1 MIILKHISGLVVVGA
16 YDTKKQQIALQ
27 TTNACEALLMLAEK
41 FPNEH
46 IIWVEAMLSSQVNGE
61 VLKSQFSHQRE
72 VLSFSNTN
80 YFPSSIGYVE
90 NSSFIKFNPNVKYPT
105 WQMSSQLGGALGTQ
119 LLQFKGL
126 VSEEMGLDY
135 MLCSIAK
142 LGQPKGLCCYRFS
155 LETLNTVDVKQANT
169 SIVFK
174 FVRQHYSLQWQ
185 FLLLCNFII
194 FENKWPFVQMLKS
207 ICTQKRLHLKTS
219 LPPLNVKKEIIAQ
232 PQIDVIIPTIG
243 RASYLYDVLK
253 DFSKQT
259 ILPQTIIIVEQN
271 PDNNAT
277 TELDYI
283 KTETWPFTIKHIFI
297 HQTGACNARN
307 LALKE
312 TKSHWV
318 FLADDDNR
326 FSETLI
332 EDCLETLTTYSA
344 SAITTN
350 YPQKGEISKDTEI
363 KQWSTFGSGNSIVK
377 FSCLDFVSF
386 NMAYEHGYGEDADF
400 GMQLRNNGVDVLYN
414 PNIKITHLKAP
425 VGGFRKP
432 VVYAWSDDKIK
443 PKPSPTV
450 MLFQLKHRTIQQVK
464 GYKLVLFLKFY
475 KSQNIKNPIRYIRVM
490 KKRWNASVKW
500 ANYLDK

>member
-1 MIILKHISGLVVVGA
+1 MIILEHVLGETVKQA
-16 YDTKKQQIALQ
+16 YDSSKNRLTLKSKI
-27 TTNACEALLMLAEK
+27 ACEALFELAQK
-41 FPNEH
+41 YPNEY
-46 IIWVEAMLSSQVNGE
+46 IIWIEENTSSHIVVEDILSQCA
-61 VLKSQFSHQRE
+61 HQRE
-72 VLSFSNTN
+72 MLSFSNKN
-80 YFPSSIGYVE
+80 YFPNCIGYIE
-90 NSSFIKFNPNVKYPT
+90 NSPFLKINSQVKYPT
-105 WQMSSQLGGALGTQ
+105 WQMSSQLGGALGSQ
-119 LLQFKGL
+119 LLQFKNT

-135 MLCSIAK
+135 MLCSIVK
-142 LGQPKGLCCYRFS
+142 LGQHKGLCCYRLP
-155 LETLNTVDVKQANT
+155 LETLNTVDVKQATT

-174 FVRQHYSLQWQ
+174 FVRQHYSLHWQ

-232 PQIDVIIPTIG
+232 PQIDVIIPTMG

-332 EDCLETLTTYSA
+332 EDCLKTLTTYSA

-377 FSCLDFVSF
+377 SSCLDFVSF
-386 NMAYEHGYGEDADF
+386 NTAYEHGYGEDADF

-432 VVYAWSDDKIK
+432 VVFAWSDDEIQ

-450 MLFQLKHRTIQQVK
+450 MLFLLKHRTPEQVK
-464 GYKLVLFLKFY
+464 GYKLLLFLKFY
-475 KSQNIKNPIRYIRVM
+475 RKQSIKNPIRYIRVM